1 LTVEEYARRSFLA
14 AVDRMEQWLN
24 ERRIPHALIGSLAVS
39 AYVDEGRAADF
50 DRPHAYN
57 PTQRM
62 PDIDL
67 LVPRSKLDT
76 VRRYADRVQR
86 SDFPVNIDTGAAG
99 GYIDFRPAAEHS
111 YLTHRRL
118 MLPVRSQLFEPR
130 RAVLLGQEI
139 TTIDPRVL
147 LHTFGTIGGVV
158 RQKDVP
164 KIVGLAEAIGSG
176 KAPSRFTERDCEV
189 FSRYLV
195 ARKRQYPT
203 FIALKGTWEGVM
215 DVLPPKAEGVVK
227 HHLTPAAHHLMGRLN
242 RAGGQA
248 HRGLGR

>member
-1 LTVEEYARRSFLA
+1 
-14 AVDRMEQWLN
+14 
-24 ERRIPHALIGSLAVS
+24 
-39 AYVDEGRAADF
+39 
-50 DRPHAYN
+50 
-57 PTQRM
+57 M
-62 PDIDL
+62 PDVDL
-67 LVPRSKLDT
+67 LVPRCNLDE
-76 VRRYADRVQR
+76 VRRYSDAVLR

-118 MLPVRSQLFEPR
+118 MLPVRSELFEPR

-164 KIVGLAEAIGSG
+164 KIVGLAEAIGART
-176 KAPSRFTERDCEV
+176 APSRFTERDCEV

-203 FIALKGTWEGVM
+203 FVAMKGTWEGVM

-227 HHLTPAAHHLMGRLN
+227 HHLTPAAQRVMGRLN
-242 RAGGQA
+242 RGTGHAGP
-248 HRGLGR
+248 GLGR